1 MIRYHDP
8 GVFRWEFS
16 QDANENGIQ
25 WGASDKREFDQELS
39 IQSQEIQSV
48 CFSLKPRIVGCLGPE
63 EFLEHETLS
72 AHIAHVVGIC
82 WSCFILELKFF
93 LNDSMLSNT

>member
-25 WGASDKREFDQELS
+25 WGASDRREFDQELS
-39 IQSQEIQSV
+39 IQSQEIPELLV
-48 CFSLKPRIVGCLGPE
+48 AWGPKN
-63 EFLEHETLS
+63 S
-72 AHIAHVVGIC
+72 
-82 WSCFILELKFF
+82 
-93 LNDSMLSNT
+93 SNTSK